1 MHSIDWKDVDAIFNQ
16 SKNGNNHQLPT
27 FSAKFTA
34 LTGNTMKIA
43 LLAPPRIQMLDL
55 VGPTDV
61 FAEAARQLGKP
72 RAYRISVV
80 GVQPGPIKGTSG
92 LRVETDGC
100 IDTYDTPVDTLLI
113 AGSPAIADITGDLRV
128 LRWVRDQ
135 AGKARRVGSVCSGAF
150 VLAAAGLLARRRAT
164 THWNSCAALARQYPD
179 IEVDADSI
187 FIRDGNLYTSAGIT
201 AGMDLALALV
211 EEDHGRDLALC
222 VARELVMYLK
232 RPGGQSQ
239 FSAQLAAQSSERSTI
254 RDIQHYI
261 IDHLATDLSVP
272 LLARQAGM
280 SERNFARVFKADA
293 GQTPAEFVERAR
305 IDGARHL
312 IEGAEVSL
320 KRLAVQVGYANV
332 DGFRR
337 AFVRR
342 LGVSP
347 NEYRKIHA
355 PQKRPTPTP

>member
-34 LTGNTMKIA
+34 LTGNTMKIG

-113 AGSPAIADITGDLRV
+113 AGSPAIADITDDLRV

-239 FSAQLAAQSSERSTI
+239 FSAQLAAQSAERSTI

-320 KRLAVQVGYANV
+320 KRLADQVGYANV

>member
-34 LTGNTMKIA
+34 LTGNTMKIG

-239 FSAQLAAQSSERSTI
+239 FSAQLAAQSAERSTI

-320 KRLAVQVGYANV
+320 KRLADQVGYANV

>member
-34 LTGNTMKIA
+34 LTGNTMKIG

-211 EEDHGRDLALC
+211 EEDHGRYLALC

-239 FSAQLAAQSSERSTI
+239 FSAQLAAQSAERSTI

-320 KRLAVQVGYANV
+320 KRLADQVGYANV

>member
-16 SKNGNNHQLPT
+16 AKNGNNHQLPT

-34 LTGNTMKIA
+34 LTGNTMKIG

-113 AGSPAIADITGDLRV
+113 AGSPAIADITDDLRV

-239 FSAQLAAQSSERSTI
+239 FSAQLAAQSAEHSTI

-320 KRLAVQVGYANV
+320 KRLADQVGYANV

>member
-34 LTGNTMKIA
+34 LTGNTMKIG

-211 EEDHGRDLALC
+211 EEEIGRASC
-222 VARELVMYLK
+222 RE
-232 RPGGQSQ
+232 
-239 FSAQLAAQSSERSTI
+239 
-254 RDIQHYI
+254 
-261 IDHLATDLSVP
+261 SV
-272 LLARQAGM
+272 
-280 SERNFARVFKADA
+280 
-293 GQTPAEFVERAR
+293 
-305 IDGARHL
+305 
-312 IEGAEVSL
+312 
-320 KRLAVQVGYANV
+320 
-332 DGFRR
+332 
-337 AFVRR
+337 
-342 LGVSP
+342 
-347 NEYRKIHA
+347 
-355 PQKRPTPTP
+355 

>member
-1 MHSIDWKDVDAIFNQ
+1 
-16 SKNGNNHQLPT
+16 
-27 FSAKFTA
+27 
-34 LTGNTMKIA
+34 MKIA

-72 RAYRISVV
+72 RTYRIAVI
-80 GVQPGPIKGTSG
+80 GVRPGPIKGTSG
-92 LRVETDGC
+92 LRVETDDC
-100 IDTYDTPVDTLLI
+100 IETFDAHIDTLLI
-113 AGSPAIADITGDLRV
+113 AGSPAIGDITDNLRV
-128 LRWVRDQ
+128 LHWVRRQ

-150 VLAAAGLLARRRAT
+150 VLAAAGLLAGRRAT
-164 THWNSCAALARQYPD
+164 THWNSSAALARQYPN
-179 IEVDADSI
+179 IQVDADSI

-211 EEDHGRDLALC
+211 EEDHGRDLALS
-222 VARELVMYLK
+222 VAREMVMYLK

-239 FSAQLAAQSSERSTI
+239 FSAQLAAQSAERNAI

-261 IDHLATDLSVP
+261 IEHLATDLSVP
-272 LLARQAGM
+272 LLARHMGM

-305 IDGARHL
+305 IDGARQL
-312 IEGAEVSL
+312 LDSADVSL
-320 KRLAVQVGYANV
+320 KRLANQVGYANV

-342 LGVSP
+342 LGISP

-355 PQKRPTPTP
+355 PQKNAR

>member
-305 IDGARHL
+305 IDGARQL

-320 KRLAVQVGYANV
+320 KRLADQVGYANV

-355 PQKRPTPTP
+355 PQKRPTPAS